1 MSEVQEK
8 TQFCKKTIDVKAGKV
23 TWTFG
28 NGNVY
33 VITLDEIPE
42 DTQIHCALHGISQKG
57 GDSYASA
64 GGDYAFAESAL
75 TTTLGNLRNGTFN
88 AVHQSDGA
96 SKGNGELAAALVRL
110 NAATMEEAT
119 TLLDTASDA
128 VKKALRTNPEV
139 KVALADIRAEKAR
152 EHAAKA
158 APAGTPSLSDAL
170 ASLKAA

>member
-1 MSEVQEK
+1 MSEAQEK
-8 TQFCKKTIDVKAGKV
+8 VQFCKKTISIEDGTV
-23 TWTFG
+23 TWLFG
-28 NGNVY
+28 NGKSY
-33 VITLDEIPE
+33 SISLDEIPE
-42 DTQIHCALHGISQKG
+42 ATQTHCALHGISQKG

-75 TTTLGNLRNGTFN
+75 VTTLGNLRNGTFN
-88 AVHQSDGA
+88 AVRQSDGS

-119 TLLDTASDA
+119 ALLETASDE

-152 EHAAKA
+152 ERAAKA
-158 APAGTPSLSDAL
+158 APAGTPSLADAL
-170 ASLKAA
+170 AGLKAA